1 MTSDSILAPSHLT
14 AGDVQKDVKHLGF
27 FSIRQSSRINGRLG
41 ANVFQNHKPPSVR
54 QSLFPG
60 AVTLATVGQGDGR
73 RGITATAVCS
83 VTDTPPSLLVCVNR
97 ATETCTEIT
106 RLKHFSIQLLDHTSD
121 DIALAFAGAKGLVGV
136 WEETDQGLPQL
147 TTAVASVCC
156 ELSSYTDVGSH
167 RVFIGAIKDSTLEV
181 GDALIYARA
190 QFGRAQATL

>member
-1 MTSDSILAPSHLT
+1 MTISTDL
-14 AGDVQKDVKHLGF
+14 F
-27 FSIRQSSRINGRLG
+27 RQTM
-41 ANVFQNHKPPSVR
+41 
-54 QSLFPG
+54 SLFPG
-60 AVTLATVGQGDGR
+60 AVTLVTVGQGDGR

-97 ATETCTEIT
+97 ATDTCTEIT
-106 RLKHFSIQLLDHTSD
+106 RLERFSIQLLDHTSD
-121 DIALAFAGAKGLVGV
+121 EIALAFAGAKGLKGAEKFSVGM

-156 ELSSYTDVGSH
+156 ELSSHTDVGSH
-167 RVFIGAIKDSTLEV
+167 RVFIGTIKDSTLEV